1 MAAWV
6 SGTTQN
12 GQKIFLNLDLAVTVT
27 RLPSRLTRIVFPNG
41 ADAYFDVKE
50 EPSDLFQR
58 AGFAVP

>member
-27 RLPSRLTRIVFPNG
+27 RLPGRLTRIVFPG
-41 ADAYFDVKE
+41 AQDEYFDVKE
-50 EPSDLFQR
+50 EPADLFAR
-58 AGFAVP
+58 AGFSVP